1 MIRHCRLAVL
11 AAAAMYFALAGPAAA
26 QAKCEPA
33 TMATRYPALKGL
45 TVRIGQ
51 SPTSPPYAF
60 LESATSEKHVGFD
73 ADLARATFAC
83 IGTPAEIK
91 TGRWA
96 GLLPAVI
103 AGQTEVMWSNLFYT
117 PERAQQADF
126 VTYRVNATSGV
137 VRKGNPRKIASME
150 AICGLRAAALLGSIE
165 EASFRKI
172 DETCRAGG
180 KPGVDVTTY
189 PDNAAGLR
197 LLANDRTDLIL
208 LDAGGA
214 GYMMSKMADEIAI
227 AFTNVTPHK
236 VGVAVNKGLPQLRD
250 AIHDALKVLQAD
262 GTQKALMERYH
273 IDTALQTPTE
283 ILTK

>member
-1 MIRHCRLAVL
+1 VGFLAM
-11 AAAAMYFALAGPAAA
+11 AAVTLAGAAYG
-26 QAKCEPA
+26 QAPKCEPQTLA
-33 TMATRYPALKGL
+33 TKYPALKGM

-73 ADLARATFAC
+73 SDLARATFNC
-83 IGTPAEIK
+83 IGVPAEFK
-91 TGRWA
+91 AGRWS

-117 PERAQQADF
+117 PERAAQADF
-126 VTYRVNATSGV
+126 VTYRVNATSGI
-137 VRKGNPRKIASME
+137 VRKGNPKKIASME
-150 AICGLRAAALLGSIE
+150 GICGLRAAALLGSIE

-172 DETCRAGG
+172 DETCRAAG
-180 KPGVDVTTY
+180 KAGVEVTTY

-197 LLANDRTDLIL
+197 LLTNDRTDLIL

-214 GYMMSKMADEIAI
+214 GYMMSKMADEIDR

-236 VGVAVNKGLPQLRD
+236 VGVAVNKSQTQLRD
-250 AIHDALKVLQAD
+250 AIHDALVVLQAD
-262 GTQKALMERYH
+262 GTQKDLMQQYH